1 MISIEMPG
9 IGQHRVRQTLYAP
22 AVYFDHWALRRF
34 SERRELADRLVAAL
48 HAKQATLLVSTQNFA
63 EFAAIEDPH
72 HARDAEAFLDR
83 CLPHLY
89 FADFATDP
97 GFMLVHGKPADTVDA
112 PDDNWLAIALVALW
126 HANGEKLTTADLFI
140 TDEAH
145 RAVLLDAFQDMKSSV
160 AAMVQ
165 AIKKDETRL
174 AFARSGKR
182 QPGATLR
189 DLLLQELLRDFLL
202 DPSAQFGENDASD
215 FAHAL
220 GSALAC
226 DMVLLDGRWAHKVGQ
241 AGRRLKRA
249 GVTHRLP
256 PAYAEGHLPAF
267 LAALEAWPLLQ
278 GSPVPKQI
286 LV

>member
-1 MISIEMPG
+1 MISIETPG
-9 IGQHRVRQTLYAP
+9 IGQHRFRQTLYAP

-48 HAKQATLLVSTQNFA
+48 HAKHGTLLVSTQNFA
-63 EFAAIEDPH
+63 EFAAIEDPQ

-97 GFMLVHGKPADTVDA
+97 GFMLVHGKPPDAVDA
-112 PDDNWLAIALVALW
+112 PEDNWLAVALFDLW
-126 HANGEKLTTADLFI
+126 RINGEKLTTADLFL

-145 RAVLLDAFQDMKSSV
+145 RAVVLDAFRDMKSSV
-160 AAMVQ
+160 AAMVH
-165 AIKKDETRL
+165 AIKKDEKRL

-220 GSALAC
+220 GSTLAC
-226 DMVLLDGRWAHKVGQ
+226 DMVLLDGRWAHKVWQ
-241 AGRRLKRA
+241 AGKRLKKA

-256 PAYAEGHLPAF
+256 PAYAERELPAF
-267 LAALEAWPLLQ
+267 LAALEAWPLFD
-278 GSPVPKQI
+278 GPPVAKPI
-286 LV
+286 PT

>member
-165 AIKKDETRL
+165 AIKKDDGVLKATVLYPPTMAASAIDL
-174 AFARSGKR
+174 AR
-182 QPGATLR
+182 
-189 DLLLQELLRDFLL
+189 
-202 DPSAQFGENDASD
+202 
-215 FAHAL
+215 AL
-220 GSALAC
+220 GQTKGVSGLAEFEIPASLTLYSAVV
-226 DMVLLDGRWAHKVGQ
+226 DKDNVDQYMSTGFK
-241 AGRRLKRA
+241 
-249 GVTHRLP
+249 
-256 PAYAEGHLPAF
+256 
-267 LAALEAWPLLQ
+267 
-278 GSPVPKQI
+278 
-286 LV
+286 